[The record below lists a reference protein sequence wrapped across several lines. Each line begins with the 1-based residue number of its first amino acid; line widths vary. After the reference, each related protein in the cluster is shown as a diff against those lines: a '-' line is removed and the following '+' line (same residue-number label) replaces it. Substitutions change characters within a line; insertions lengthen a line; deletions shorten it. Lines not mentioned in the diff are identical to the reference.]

1 MDHRDA
7 GEGVGQREHELL
19 TVAFQAAPCAIIT
32 IDAERRVQTWNGA
45 AERIF
50 GWSAEEVVGRPL
62 PVVPPEMDSETRRIE
77 ARVARGNSVSGIEL
91 TRVRKNGTLIPVR
104 LAASRLVDA
113 DSNLVGHVLI
123 YEDLTEIRRLQDQ
136 FLQSQRLESLGRLA
150 GGVAHDFNNLL
161 TVINGYSRLMLT
173 QVTPD
178 DRFHEPLSLIVRAGE
193 RAADLTQQLLSVSR
207 RHALALGPV
216 DLNAVIEEAMPLLQ
230 RMAGDGIEITTRLD
244 SRLQSARA
252 DRALIR
258 QALLNLAVN
267 ARDSMPGGGRFLV
280 ETSNAEVDESFA
292 ANHADVQPGLY
303 VMLAVSDSG
312 PGMDEAARQHAF
324 EPFFSSDAG
333 EPSAGLGLAAVYGIA
348 RQHGGFVVLH
358 SEPGAGSTFR
368 IYLPAAS
375 AGPPP
380 EEGTGSTGQERRISE
395 TVLVV
400 DDQAEVRSFTV
411 EVLRSHGYTVLEAA
425 SGEEGQRLC
434 ETHDGPIHLLL
445 TDVVMPG
452 VTGRKLAERARRAR
466 PDLKVL
472 YVSGYAE
479 DIPAG
484 GAVSEPGVA
493 YLPKPFSPQRLLS
506 KLEDLLRPDARQ
518 RTVLIVDD
526 EPEVRQL
533 FTYVLSGAGF
543 GVLTAANGR
552 EAIESV
558 RNRPVDLVLCDL
570 VMPEKEGLETIQQLR
585 ASHPGMK
592 VVAVSGAFGGSFLKA
607 ARLMGAS
614 ATLSKPVSPEKLV
627 QTITDALA
635 AD

>member
-1 MDHRDA
+1 MDYRDA
-7 GEGVGQREHELL
+7 EQGARQREHELL
-19 TVAFQAAPCAIIT
+19 NVAFQAAPCAIIT
-32 IDAERRVQTWNGA
+32 IDAERRVQTWNSA

-50 GWSAEEVVGRPL
+50 GWSADEVIGRVL
-62 PVVPPEMDSETRRIE
+62 PVVPPEMSEETHRIE
-77 ARVARGNSVSGIEL
+77 ERVARGSFVSGIEL
-91 TRVRKNGTLIPVR
+91 TRVRKNGAPVPVR
-104 LAASRLVDA
+104 LAASRLLDA
-113 DSNLVGHVLI
+113 DSKLTGHVLI
-123 YEDLTEIRRLQDQ
+123 YEDLTEVRRLQDQ

-173 QVTPD
+173 QVSPG

-193 RAADLTQQLLSVSR
+193 RAADLTQQLLAVSR
-207 RHALALGPV
+207 KHAMVLGLV
-216 DLNAVIEEAMPLLQ
+216 DLNAVVTEAMPLL
-230 RMAGDGIEITTRLD
+230 RRVAGESVAVTSRLD
-244 SRLQSARA
+244 SRLQGARA
-252 DRALIR
+252 DRALIH
-258 QALLNLAVN
+258 QALLNLVAN
-267 ARDSMPGGGRFLV
+267 ARDTMPGGGQVRV
-280 ETSNAEVDESFA
+280 ETSNVEVDESFA
-292 ANHADVQPGLY
+292 ASRNDVQPGRY
-303 VMLAVSDSG
+303 VALAVSDSG
-312 PGMDEAARQHAF
+312 PGMDEAAQQHAF
-324 EPFFSSDAG
+324 EPFFRSGAG
-333 EPSAGLGLAAVYGIA
+333 ESATGLGLAAVYGIA
-348 RQHGGFVVLH
+348 RQHGGFVGLH
-358 SEPGAGSTFR
+358 TEPGTGSTFR
-368 IYLPAAS
+368 IYLPV
-375 AGPPP
+375 AGGAPPADERTDATQP
-380 EEGTGSTGQERRISE
+380 ECQTSE

-400 DDQAEVRSFTV
+400 DDQAEVRGFSV
-411 EVLRSHGYTVLEAA
+411 EVLRSRGYKVLEAT
-425 SGEEGQRLC
+425 SGEEGRRLC

-445 TDVVMPG
+445 TDMVMPG
-452 VTGRKLAERARRAR
+452 VTGRKLAEQARRTR

-479 DIPAG
+479 DIPAS
-484 GAVSEPGVA
+484 GAVSEPGTA
-493 YLPKPFSPQRLLS
+493 YLPKPFSPQRLIS
-506 KLEDLLRPDARQ
+506 KIEDLLRPNVRQ

-543 GVLTAANGR
+543 HVLTAANGC

-558 RNRPVDLVLCDL
+558 RNRSVDLVLCDL

-627 QTITDALA
+627 QTITEALA